1 MKVQSRKLVLFDFDG
16 TLTTQDTLFA
26 FARFVVGDVRFVV
39 GMLLLSVPMG
49 LHKLK
54 LLSARKAKETFL
66 QYYFGGMNKVL
77 FESLCEKF
85 SDQLLPK
92 IIRSKALETIQNYRA
107 EGAYMVIVSASAD
120 NWIRPW
126 AKIWGIEVIATKL
139 EVSNSNRITGRI
151 EGENCNGNEKV
162 TRIKEVLDLR
172 QFDEIVAFGD
182 TTGDLPMLALAGA
195 QFYKPFR

>member
-26 FARFVVGDVRFVV
+26 FARFVVGDVRFVI
-39 GMLLLSVPMG
+39 GLLLLSVPMG
-49 LHKLK
+49 LHKLN
-54 LLSARKAKETFL
+54 LLSARKAKEAFL
-66 QYYFGGMNKVL
+66 QYFFGGMNKGL
-77 FESLCEKF
+77 FESLCKKF

-107 EGAYMVIVSASAD
+107 EGAYMIIVSASAD
-120 NWIRPW
+120 DWIRPW

-139 EVSNSNRITGRI
+139 EVNNNEITGLI
-151 EGENCNGNEKV
+151 EGENCSGNEKV
-162 TRIKEVLDLR
+162 TRIREVLDLR

-182 TTGDLPMLALAGA
+182 TTGDLPMLALAGT